1 MRCNSFVFP
10 APGKTKQQKKMQ
22 LHLGEQEN
30 GHTFTTINK
39 AKLMKTLKK
48 KKDLL
53 ELKLWANA
61 TMKIYSPEKWY
72 ELYI

>member
-48 KKDLL
+48 KRPIGAEVVSKHHHEDL
-53 ELKLWANA
+53 
-61 TMKIYSPEKWY
+61 
-72 ELYI
+72 